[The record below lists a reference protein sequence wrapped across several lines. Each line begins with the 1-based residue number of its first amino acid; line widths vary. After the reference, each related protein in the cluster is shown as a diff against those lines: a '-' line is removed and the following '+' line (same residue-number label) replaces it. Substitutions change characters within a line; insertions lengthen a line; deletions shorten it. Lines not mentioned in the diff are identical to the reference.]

1 VDNATQAFGLR
12 PTKAAYIAKFADEES
27 WQCWQP
33 SSRSGYKRRLSYIN
47 SNRSGGAG
55 LPPQTALMRGVGSL
69 LRCNIRPSD
78 GVDASIAKLP
88 EDRNQDAK
96 LGPKSPQR
104 LTSKIYR
111 VECVDTLCPLLGE
124 SAVVSE
130 WARYP
135 SIRTKAADGPCQNL
149 ARAILR
155 SLSASAYWTTNAVDA
170 CRIATTSRQPLAAER
185 TSHARSR
192 DSRIAPHGCTRATH
206 RRRSRT

>member
-1 VDNATQAFGLR
+1 M
-12 PTKAAYIAKFADEES
+12 S
-27 WQCWQP
+27 
-33 SSRSGYKRRLSYIN
+33 
-47 SNRSGGAG
+47 
-55 LPPQTALMRGVGSL
+55 
-69 LRCNIRPSD
+69 RCNIWRSD
-78 GVDASIAKLP
+78 AIEASDSTRP

-96 LGPKSPQR
+96 LGPKSPKR

-111 VECVDTLCPLLGE
+111 VECVDTLCPLLLSE
-124 SAVVSE
+124 SAIVSE

-170 CRIATTSRQPLAAER
+170 CRIATTSWQPLAAER

-206 RRRSRT
+206 RRRSRTRNRDRGGRSPARAVYARRCRRHYEAQRCSDDGHTPTTTRCRGRILK